1 MFLVAVIVNDVS
13 NNVGATPQGCP
24 SDAGQAQGP
33 APTKKTQSV
42 PRNGF
47 MKIFL
52 SPIFLLVYL
61 VCLSIHPAYAQESPD
76 PKIVQAA
83 RKEGEVVWYTTMSAD
98 QSNAFMA
105 RFQQKYPFLKP
116 SIIRLGGNALL
127 SRILTE
133 AKAGKN
139 FFDVVHGTGEIV
151 LPLMDMGLLAAYAS
165 PERKM
170 IPDDLKDKKG
180 FWTSVYVNS
189 VVLGY
194 NTNLTKGQPIPRSY
208 DDLLLPTWK
217 GRKISID
224 STYVTFLQGLISV
237 WGKEKALD
245 YLKKLA
251 GQDPVVMRGSTVR
264 AQLAAAGEFPLV
276 IAYANIIQNI
286 TEKGAPIDW
295 VPLEPAVISVNTVM
309 AGAKAGHPNAAKLFI
324 DFTLSKEGQEK
335 LWDFQRIP
343 SRSDVEPK
351 PARLF
356 RGYKR
361 YVVHP
366 EETKNLD
373 ETAKL
378 YSQILKTR

>member
-1 MFLVAVIVNDVS
+1 VLVFALFARS
-13 NNVGATPQGCP
+13 
-24 SDAGQAQGP
+24 
-33 APTKKTQSV
+33 
-42 PRNGF
+42 
-47 MKIFL
+47 
-52 SPIFLLVYL
+52 
-61 VCLSIHPAYAQESPD
+61 AYSQD
-76 PKIVQAA
+76 QKVVDAA
-83 RKEGEVVWYTTMSAD
+83 RKEGEVVWYTTMSSD

-116 SIIRLGGNALL
+116 SIVRLGGSALL
-127 SRILTE
+127 SRIVTE
-133 AKAGKN
+133 AKAGKY

-151 LPLMDMGLLAAYAS
+151 LPLMEMGLLAPYIS

-194 NTNLTKGQPIPRSY
+194 NTNLTKGQPLPRTY
-208 DDLLLPTWK
+208 NDLLLPRWK
-217 GRKISID
+217 GRKISVD
-224 STYVTFLQGLISV
+224 DTYATFLQGLISS

-245 YLKKLA
+245 YLKKL
-251 GQDPVVMRGSTVR
+251 GEQEPVVMRGSTVR
-264 AQLAAAGEFPLV
+264 VQLAAAGEFPLV
-276 IAYANIIQNI
+276 IAYANIIQYLA
-286 TEKGAPIDW
+286 EKGAPLDW
-295 VPLEPAVISVNTVM
+295 LPLEPAVISVNTVM
-309 AGAKAGHPNAAKLFI
+309 AGAKAVHPNAAKLFI

-343 SRSDVEPK
+343 ARSDVEPK
-351 PARLF
+351 PARLL

-366 EETKNLD
+366 EETQNLD
-373 ETAKL
+373 EVTRL

>member
-1 MFLVAVIVNDVS
+1 MRKF
-13 NNVGATPQGCP
+13 
-24 SDAGQAQGP
+24 
-33 APTKKTQSV
+33 
-42 PRNGF
+42 RH
-47 MKIFL
+47 KIFL
-52 SPIFLLVYL
+52 AVWLAASLAAFV
-61 VCLSIHPAYAQESPD
+61 HAQESSD
-76 PKIVQAA
+76 PKIIQAA
-83 RKEGEVVWYTTMSAD
+83 RKEGEIVWYTTMSSD

-116 SIIRLGGNALL
+116 SIIRLGGSALL
-127 SRILTE
+127 SRIVTE
-133 AKAGKN
+133 AKAGKS

-151 LPLMDMGLLAAYAS
+151 LPLMDLGLLAPYQS

-170 IPDDLKDKKG
+170 IPDDLKDQKG

-194 NTNLTKGQPIPRSY
+194 NTNLTKGQAIPRSY
-208 DDLLLPTWK
+208 NDLLQPRWR
-217 GRKISID
+217 GRKISLD
-224 STYVTFLQGLISV
+224 DTYATFLQGLISS
-237 WGKEKALD
+237 WGKDKALE

-251 GQDPVVMRGSTVR
+251 EQEPVVMRGSTVR

-276 IAYANIIQNI
+276 IAYANIIQYLA
-286 TEKGAPIDW
+286 EKGAPVDW
-295 VPLEPAVISVNTVM
+295 LPLEPAVISVNTVM
-309 AGAKAGHPNAAKLFI
+309 LGAKATHPNAAKLFI

-366 EETKNLD
+366 EETRNLD

>member
-1 MFLVAVIVNDVS
+1 M
-13 NNVGATPQGCP
+13 C
-24 SDAGQAQGP
+24 
-33 APTKKTQSV
+33 
-42 PRNGF
+42 
-47 MKIFL
+47 
-52 SPIFLLVYL
+52 L
-61 VCLSIHPAYAQESPD
+61 VCLSIRPTHAQESSD

-83 RKEGEVVWYTTMSAD
+83 RKEGEIVWYTTMSAD
-98 QSNAFMA
+98 QSNGFMA

-116 SIIRLGGNALL
+116 SVIRLGGNALL

-151 LPLMDMGLLAAYAS
+151 LPLMDMGLLAPYAS

-194 NTNLTKGQPIPRSY
+194 NKNLTKGQPLPRSY
-208 DDLLLPTWK
+208 DDLLHPRWK

-224 STYVTFLQGLISV
+224 STYVTFLQGLISI
-237 WGKEKALD
+237 WGKDKALD
-245 YLKKLA
+245 YLKKLNE
-251 GQDPVVMRGSTVR
+251 QEPVVMRGSTVR

-295 VPLEPAVISVNTVM
+295 LALEPAVISVNTVM
-309 AGAKAGHPNAAKLFI
+309 AGAKSTHPNAAKLFI

-366 EETKNLD
+366 EETENVD

-378 YSQILKTR
+378 YAQILKTR

>member
-1 MFLVAVIVNDVS
+1 MTWLCVRLFLVAFVAVVAPAFVHAQD
-13 NNVGATPQGCP
+13 GA
-24 SDAGQAQGP
+24 
-33 APTKKTQSV
+33 
-42 PRNGF
+42 
-47 MKIFL
+47 
-52 SPIFLLVYL
+52 
-61 VCLSIHPAYAQESPD
+61 D
-76 PKIVQAA
+76 PKVLQAA
-83 RKEGEVVWYTTMSAD
+83 RKEGEIVWYTTMSAD
-98 QSNAFMA
+98 QSTAFMG

-127 SRILTE
+127 SRIMTE
-133 AKAGKN
+133 AKAGKH

-151 LPLMDMGLLAAYAS
+151 LPLMETGLLAAYSS
-165 PERKM
+165 PERKA

-194 NTNLTKGQPIPRSY
+194 NKNLTKGQPLPRTY
-208 DDLLLPTWK
+208 DDLLHPRWK
-217 GRKISID
+217 GKKISID
-224 STYVTFLQGLISV
+224 STYVTFLQGLMSS
-237 WGKEKALD
+237 WGKDKALD
-245 YLKKLA
+245 YLKKLND
-251 GQDPVVMRGSTVR
+251 QEPVVMRGSTVR

-276 IAYANIIQNI
+276 IAYANIIQYL

-295 VPLEPAVISVNTVM
+295 LPLEPAVISVNTVM
-309 AGAKAGHPNAAKLFI
+309 AGAKAVHPNAAKLFI

-366 EETKNLD
+366 EEMQNLD

-378 YSQILKTR
+378 YAQILKTR